1 MTNEELVAEI
11 QQGINVKDNMQQL
24 YMQNKPLI
32 SKFVKTYSEYV
43 EYDDLMQEAYFGLQK
58 AVEHYEP
65 KESVMFITY
74 AKFWIKAV
82 VSKYATNNS
91 NTKKINSSMVHKIYR
106 YRKFLGQYASV
117 NRGFPTDDVI
127 CKELEI
133 DKRCLNNIRKTIYE
147 MNCIS
152 IDETVSDSDELLV
165 GDIIPDDVDIEN
177 TIVESTARQK
187 ASAMLWNMVEQ
198 LPERQ
203 KGILIDRYKNNMTL
217 EQIGE
222 QQGVTKERIR
232 QLEVKGID
240 ILKKKAELKAIA
252 AVYDYF
258 PGAYK
263 GSVGRFKNTGTSS
276 TEHCAIKRVDAVQRY
291 LMLKAEMDAM
301 FGITR
306 DSEGRKFVE
315 RNGVRCQI

>member
-1 MTNEELVAEI
+1 
-11 QQGINVKDNMQQL
+11 
-24 YMQNKPLI
+24 
-32 SKFVKTYSEYV
+32 
-43 EYDDLMQEAYFGLQK
+43 
-58 AVEHYEP
+58 
-65 KESVMFITY
+65 MFISY

-91 NTKKINSSMVHKIYR
+91 NTKKVNPTMLYKIYR
-106 YRKFLGQYASV
+106 FKKFLGQYASK
-117 NRGFPTDDVI
+117 NQGMPTDDVI

-133 DKRCLNNIRKTIYE
+133 TKDCLNSIRKTIYE
-147 MNCIS
+147 MDCIS
-152 IDETVSDSDELLV
+152 IDEMVSGTDELLV
-165 GDIIPDDVDIEN
+165 SDTIPDDVDIEN
-177 TIVESTARQK
+177 DIVETVAKQK
-187 ASAMLWNMVEQ
+187 ASARLWNMVEQ

-222 QQGVTKERIR
+222 QQGVTRERIR
-232 QLEVKGID
+232 QLEVKGINT
-240 ILKKKAELKAIA
+240 LKKKTELEAIA

-263 GSVGRFKNTGTSS
+263 GSVGRFKSTGTSS

-291 LMLKAEMDAM
+291 LLLKAEMDAM